1 MSEALLRVEDLAVSF
16 DTDAGRLRAV
26 DGISFEV
33 PAKSTVALVGE
44 SGCGKTVT
52 ALAIMRLLP
61 SPPATV
67 DSGAVR
73 LRGDDLMALS
83 ERRMRKV
90 RGGRIGFVF
99 QDPLAALD
107 PVYSVGSQVVEA
119 LRLHIRLS
127 RREAKKRAIALLD
140 KVGFPEP
147 ETRFDAY
154 PHELSGGMRQR
165 VLIAIAIACDPE
177 LVIADE
183 PTTALDMLAA
193 SEVANLLSE
202 LKRERD
208 ASLLLISHDI
218 GMVASH
224 ADHIVVLYAGQV
236 VERGPA
242 AAILSEPRH
251 PYTKGLLASI
261 PPLRKRRRRRRNTP
275 TRLPAMDGSVPDLV
289 APPACCRFA
298 ARCPVA
304 FARCREQ
311 EPALYEA
318 GTVSA
323 RCFLYDPD
331 GADEGEAPLEL
342 VAKEDGG

>member
-1 MSEALLRVEDLAVSF
+1 MTESLLRVEDLAVSF

-26 DGISFEV
+26 DGISFDV

-61 SPPATV
+61 SPPGSI
-67 DSGAVR
+67 DRGSVR
-73 LRGDDLMALS
+73 LGTDDLMTLS
-83 ERRMRKV
+83 ERQMREV
-90 RGGRIGFVF
+90 RGARIGFVF

-119 LRLHIRLS
+119 LRLHVRLS
-127 RREAKKRAIALLD
+127 RREAKKQAIALLA

-165 VLIAIAIACDPE
+165 VLIAIAIACEPE

-193 SEVANLLSE
+193 SEVATLLSE

-218 GMVASH
+218 GMIAGH
-224 ADHIVVLYAGQV
+224 ADRIVVLYAGQV
-236 VERGPA
+236 VEQGPA
-242 AAILSEPRH
+242 AEILAEPKH
-251 PYTKGLLASI
+251 PYTKGLLQSI
-261 PPLRKRRRRRRNTP
+261 PPLRKRRRRRRKTP
-275 TRLPAMDGSVPDLV
+275 TRLPAMAGGVPDMV
-289 APPACCRFA
+289 APPTHCRFA
-298 ARCPVA
+298 PRCPAA
-304 FARCREQ
+304 FGRCREE
-311 EPALYEA
+311 EPVLYGIGDVA
-318 GTVSA
+318 A
-323 RCFLYDPD
+323 RCFLYDPA
-331 GADEGEAPLEL
+331 GAHDEAPIEL
-342 VAKEDGG
+342 VAKEEG

>member
-1 MSEALLRVEDLAVSF
+1 MSEALLSVEDLAISF
-16 DTDAGRLRAV
+16 DTDGGRLRAV
-26 DGISFEV
+26 DGITFEV
-33 PAKSTVALVGE
+33 PPQSTVALVGE

-52 ALAIMRLLP
+52 AMAIMRLLP
-61 SPPATV
+61 SPPGSIDRGTI
-67 DSGAVR
+67 R

-83 ERRMRKV
+83 DRQMRKV
-90 RGGRIGFVF
+90 RGARIGFVF

-119 LRLHIRLS
+119 LRLHVRLS
-127 RREAKKRAIALLD
+127 RREAKKRAIALLA

-147 ETRFDAY
+147 EKRFDAY

-218 GMVASH
+218 GMIASH
-224 ADHIVVLYAGQV
+224 ADHIVVLYAGQI

-242 AAILSEPRH
+242 AEILSEPRH
-251 PYTKGLLASI
+251 PYTRGLLASI
-261 PPLRKRRRRRRNTP
+261 PPLRKRRRRRRKTP

-289 APPACCRFA
+289 APPPYCRFA
-298 ARCPVA
+298 SRCPAAYARCG
-304 FARCREQ
+304 EE
-311 EPALYEA
+311 EPALYEV
-318 GTVSA
+318 GPVVT
-323 RCFLYDPD
+323 RCFLYDPE
-331 GADEGEAPLEL
+331 GAEEVEEPLEL
-342 VAKEDGG
+342 VAKEEG

>member
-1 MSEALLRVEDLAVSF
+1 MSEALLRVEDLAISF

-26 DGISFEV
+26 DGITFEV
-33 PAKSTVALVGE
+33 PPKSTVALVGE

-61 SPPATV
+61 SPPGSIDA
-67 DSGAVR
+67 GAIR
-73 LRGDDLMALS
+73 LRGQDLLDLS
-83 ERRMRKV
+83 ERQMRKV
-90 RGGRIGFVF
+90 RGARIGFVF

-119 LRLHIRLS
+119 IRLHMRLS
-127 RREAKKRAIALLD
+127 RREAKKQAIALLG

-147 ETRFDAY
+147 ESRFDAY

-218 GMVASH
+218 GMIASH
-224 ADHIVVLYAGQV
+224 ADHIVVLYAGQI

-242 AAILSEPRH
+242 AEILAEPRH
-251 PYTKGLLASI
+251 PYTQGLLASI
-261 PPLRKRRRRRRNTP
+261 PPLRKRRRRRRKTP
-275 TRLPAMDGSVPDLV
+275 TRLPAMAGSVPDLV
-289 APPACCRFA
+289 APPPHCRFA
-298 ARCPVA
+298 SRCPAA
-304 FARCREQ
+304 FGRCGEE
-311 EPALYEA
+311 EPALYEV
-318 GTVSA
+318 GGVVT
-323 RCFLYDPD
+323 RCFLYDPE
-331 GADEGEAPLEL
+331 GDEEPLEL
-342 VAKEDGG
+342 VAKEEG